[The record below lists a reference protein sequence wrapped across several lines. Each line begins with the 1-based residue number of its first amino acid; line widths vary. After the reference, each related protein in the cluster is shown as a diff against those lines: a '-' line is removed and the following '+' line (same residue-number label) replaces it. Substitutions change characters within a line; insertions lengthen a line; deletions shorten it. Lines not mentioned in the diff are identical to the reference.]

1 MGKLRA
7 YLYSNCGTCRK
18 AKKYFG
24 ERQIDFE
31 EIAIREQPPSLIEL
45 RQMLDAYQ
53 GDVRKLFNTSGQDYR
68 QGGYKDKLNQLT
80 PEQALSALA
89 ENGNLIK
96 RPFVISDTVALVGF
110 NTEQWDSYFVHND

>member
-1 MGKLRA
+1 MGKLKA

-18 AKKYFG
+18 AKKYFDDH
-24 ERQIDFE
+24 QIDFE
-31 EIAIREQPPSLIEL
+31 EIAIREQPPSLSEL

-53 GDVRKLFNTSGQDYR
+53 GEVRKLFNTSGQDYR

-80 PEQALSALA
+80 SEQALAALA

-96 RPFVISDTVALVGF
+96 RPFVISGSVALVGF
-110 NTEQWDSYFVHND
+110 NAEQWDRYLSA